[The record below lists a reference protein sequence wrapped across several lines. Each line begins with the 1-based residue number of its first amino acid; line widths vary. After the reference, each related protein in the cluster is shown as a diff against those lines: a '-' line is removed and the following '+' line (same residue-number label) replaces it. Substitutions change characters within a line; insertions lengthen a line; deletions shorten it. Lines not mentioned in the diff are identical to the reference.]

1 MVLARL
7 DQEFLTSFGENAFG
21 GDICTVSEFRNKGD
35 WNLCD
40 KFYTYFNNE
49 TFEQFYSGE
58 VEDDIIHRDRLLR
71 SYPKEHSVKML
82 RSMHNA
88 LIDFYDYYEPDVC
101 VAKNTDN
108 YVADLAFKICKE
120 RHINI
125 CSIGASIINNKSRF
139 HTRGEHVPT
148 EEPSD
153 DLIRT
158 TIREMSDKS
167 FRPNFYIYNKQTL
180 GSHIKMAL
188 RHSAGRM
195 VYRIKSVKENDPLG
209 FHYRSTLRSTTKLK
223 LINYRSNFIFDKD
236 WKAKLKKDHQKHF
249 IYATPFHP

>member
-101 VAKNTDN
+101 VAK
-108 YVADLAFKICKE
+108 KIQTIMLLTS
-120 RHINI
+120 HL
-125 CSIGASIINNKSRF
+125 KSAKNVIL
-139 HTRGEHVPT
+139 TSAV
-148 EEPSD
+148 
-153 DLIRT
+153 LV
-158 TIREMSDKS
+158 
-167 FRPNFYIYNKQTL
+167 
-180 GSHIKMAL
+180 L
-188 RHSAGRM
+188 R
-195 VYRIKSVKENDPLG
+195 Y
-209 FHYRSTLRSTTKLK
+209 
-223 LINYRSNFIFDKD
+223 
-236 WKAKLKKDHQKHF
+236 
-249 IYATPFHP
+249 

>member
-101 VAKNTDN
+101 VAKIQTIMLLTSHLKSAKNVILTSA
-108 YVADLAFKICKE
+108 VLVL
-120 RHINI
+120 RLL
-125 CSIGASIINNKSRF
+125 IIN
-139 HTRGEHVPT
+139 HVFIP
-148 EEPSD
+148 EASMFPQ
-153 DLIRT
+153 
-158 TIREMSDKS
+158 K
-167 FRPNFYIYNKQTL
+167 N
-180 GSHIKMAL
+180 
-188 RHSAGRM
+188 
-195 VYRIKSVKENDPLG
+195 PLMI
-209 FHYRSTLRSTTKLK
+209 L
-223 LINYRSNFIFDKD
+223 
-236 WKAKLKKDHQKHF
+236 
-249 IYATPFHP
+249 